1 VAEIL
6 CPRCGHRNPLG
17 SNFCSSCGNLLNEH
31 PEDTATITFAQDG
44 PSEVPVPVLV
54 GGEHE
59 EVTREGTLVVTR
71 GPNVGARITLAEA
84 LTTVGRHPDSDL
96 FLDDITVSRR
106 HAEISYNT
114 GRYQIRD
121 VGSLNGTYVNR
132 QRVDDVWLEAGDEV
146 QIGKFKLVFIAGDR
160 EGGPQ

>member
-1 VAEIL
+1 MAEIL

-31 PEDTATITFAQDG
+31 PEDTATITFAQEA
-44 PSEVPVPVLV
+44 PAEVPVPVLV
-54 GGEHE
+54 GGDTSSS
-59 EVTREGTLVVTR
+59 TREGTLVVTR

-84 LTTVGRHPDSDL
+84 MTTVGRHPDSDL

-114 GRYQIRD
+114 GRYKIRD

-146 QIGKFKLVFIAGDR
+146 QIGKFKLVFIAGER